1 MRAAGP
7 DRRLETLAMQRL
19 IEGFHRFRQGYY
31 ADRRELYERL
41 AVEGQKPRTMVIAC
55 ADSRVDPQLLFQAA
69 PGELFVLRNVA
80 NLVPPYQPDAGYHGA
95 SAALEFAVK
104 ELQVEDVIVLGHA
117 NCGGVASLLAGPAA
131 APSDFIGPWMS
142 IATSARTVAAAA
154 AESEAARIGEH
165 ETVRIS
171 VRNLLTFPW
180 IRDKVASGSL
190 AVHGCW
196 FDLATGELIE
206 LRA

>member
-1 MRAAGP
+1 
-7 DRRLETLAMQRL
+7 MQRL

-41 AVEGQKPRTMVIAC
+41 AVEGQRPRTMVIAC

-80 NLVPPYQPDAGYHGA
+80 NLVPPYRPDAGYHGA

-104 ELQVEDVIVLGHA
+104 ELQVRDIVVLGHA
-117 NCGGVASLLAGPAA
+117 HCGGVASLLAGPAA
-131 APSDFIGPWMS
+131 TPSDFIGPWMS
-142 IATSARTVAAAA
+142 IAASAGALAAAA

-180 IRDKVASGSL
+180 IRDRVASDAL
-190 AVHGCW
+190 RVYGCW
-196 FDLATGELIE
+196 FDLGTGELVE
-206 LRA
+206 LRV

>member
-1 MRAAGP
+1 
-7 DRRLETLAMQRL
+7 MQRL
-19 IEGFHRFRQGYY
+19 IEGFHRFRREYY
-31 ADRRELYERL
+31 EGRRELYERL
-41 AVEGQKPRTMVIAC
+41 AAEGQNPRAMVIAC

-104 ELQVEDVIVLGHA
+104 ALKVEDIIVLGHA
-117 NCGGVASLLAGPAA
+117 HCGGVASLLAGPDA

-142 IATSARTVAAAA
+142 IAASARALAAAA
-154 AESEAARIGEH
+154 AKSEAARIGEH

-180 IRDKVASGSL
+180 IRERVAAGKL
-190 AVHGCW
+190 RVHGCW
-196 FDLATGELIE
+196 FDLATGELVE
-206 LRA
+206 LRI